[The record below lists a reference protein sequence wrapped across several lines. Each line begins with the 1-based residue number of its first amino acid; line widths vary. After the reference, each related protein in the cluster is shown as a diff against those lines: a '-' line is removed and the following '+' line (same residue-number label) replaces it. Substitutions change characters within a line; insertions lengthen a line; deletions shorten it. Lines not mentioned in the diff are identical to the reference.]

1 MPFRWSPIELQSNP
15 GSRVDDRQIDS
26 EHKESGKEAP
36 TMGVHAI
43 MDRQAL
49 GVAELPS
56 REKDSDRQMSHSS
69 IREVSRRCRAVGAE
83 RGKSGLKRIRRLRVQ
98 NRNLRDDGLNSPL
111 FFAVRPHHEIPAQNP
126 ALSVG
131 QVWVLRVGDVQLV
144 GRLLRSQLG
153 LAGGSFATMLLRV
166 LRISCQLPDSVY
178 NHIPFGMIGSSF
190 DTSQKCQSP
199 RLSLF
204 RSGTAQ

>member
-83 RGKSGLKRIRRLRVQ
+83 RGKSGLKRIRRLR
-98 NRNLRDDGLNSPL
+98 L
-111 FFAVRPHHEIPAQNP
+111 
-126 ALSVG
+126 
-131 QVWVLRVGDVQLV
+131 
-144 GRLLRSQLG
+144 
-153 LAGGSFATMLLRV
+153 
-166 LRISCQLPDSVY
+166 
-178 NHIPFGMIGSSF
+178 
-190 DTSQKCQSP
+190 
-199 RLSLF
+199 
-204 RSGTAQ
+204 

>member
-1 MPFRWSPIELQSNP
+1 MSFRWSPIELQSNP

-36 TMGVHAI
+36 AMGVHAI

-98 NRNLRDDGLNSPL
+98 NRNLRDDGVNSPL
-111 FFAVRPHHEIPAQNP
+111 FFAVRPHHEMRRRHHAAP
-126 ALSVG
+126 
-131 QVWVLRVGDVQLV
+131 
-144 GRLLRSQLG
+144 GRSLPLG
-153 LAGGSFATMLLRV
+153 FTF
-166 LRISCQLPDSVY
+166 
-178 NHIPFGMIGSSF
+178 NF
-190 DTSQKCQSP
+190 
-199 RLSLF
+199 
-204 RSGTAQ
+204 